1 LFVYG
6 PRYSVQRKRTLVLI
20 HFLSGTAKL
29 VIWKTRKNK
38 LLWQDAIS
46 VVPMFLGIVAA
57 RLKVEFVYY
66 KLVGC
71 LPKFVEIWCV
81 NEVLC
86 TLCERNELVL
96 TF

>member
-1 LFVYG
+1 MFIHG

-29 VIWKTRKNK
+29 IIWKTRKNK
-38 LLWQDAIS
+38 HLGQDAIS
-46 VVPMFLGIVAA
+46 VVPMFLGLEAA
-57 RLKVEFVYY
+57 RLKVEFAYY
-66 KLVGC
+66 KMVDC
-71 LPKFVEIWCV
+71 LPKFVDIWGV

-86 TLCERNELVL
+86 TLCENNVMVL